1 MDYYPSSHI
10 LMVLGKFG
18 SAYLRAGVDQDL
30 AGRAR
35 DAPAAFVAMGDL
47 YFDSVEVFQEAFGP
61 HAETIMADVP
71 NYTDTQPNIQVSEIK
86 S

>member
-1 MDYYPSSHI
+1 
-10 LMVLGKFG
+10 
-18 SAYLRAGVDQDL
+18 VDQDL

>member
-1 MDYYPSSHI
+1 
-10 LMVLGKFG
+10 MVLGKFG

-47 YFDSVEVFQEAFGP
+47 YFDSVEVFQEF
-61 HAETIMADVP
+61 
-71 NYTDTQPNIQVSEIK
+71 
-86 S
+86 